1 MVYVNDP
8 KSAQQILRSQ
18 LKNGNSCLGKLVI
31 ETLDS
36 LTMKKMAVESMANEK
51 KPGSTRSLLGL

>member
-8 KSAQQILRSQ
+8 ESAQQILWSQ

-31 ETLDS
+31 DTLDS
-36 LTMKKMAVESMANEK
+36 LTMKKTAVESMANEN